1 LGHESFGPDE
11 AFISDLGPIEH
22 RGSHSHQTEVANP
35 AGVDNRRVANRAVRP
50 DHSWHIVSKMNNGS
64 VLHIGPLPDHNRFD
78 VSTEHSSIENTRVS
92 AQPHIPDQSRIRG
105 NKRRERG
112 FGLPS
117 EKFIKALFDRH

>member
-1 LGHESFGPDE
+1 M
-11 AFISDLGPIEH
+11 
-22 RGSHSHQTEVANP
+22 N
-35 AGVDNRRVANRAVRP
+35 NRRVADRAVRP

-78 VSTEHSSIENTRVS
+78 VSAKHSSVENTRVS